1 MKLKN
6 SFFSRGLYLEGLKQL
21 RLFGI
26 LGCIL
31 SSGLS
36 ILMLLGHVF
45 SAKSA
50 EASGLNYSHLS
61 SYSGIDAAP
70 ALIITFI
77 ILAPLMT
84 LWLFHFL
91 NKRNSSD
98 FFHAIPHTRLCLFI
112 SFFTAIMSW
121 IAITILMNGIVCVL
135 INLLFSKYV
144 DIAIYS
150 LILAMLYCFSA
161 SMIVTSAIL
170 IAVSITGTVLS
181 NILLTGMILFI
192 PRLLVYLLYYS
203 PLESIPII
211 YIKDS
216 PLLLDNNINPITGLV
231 FEALGI
237 CPNNY
242 VPLIDRID
250 ISSIIYGIILSIIYL
265 CIGAFLFIRR
275 KSETAG
281 KSAPNRKLQAVY
293 RIIIT
298 MTYCCCI
305 ITPLMIDNKIHR
317 INNSIFEWFVLY
329 LVAILI
335 YLMYELITT
344 KKIKSMIRSIPGLG
358 IVAVLN
364 IILIFSTGSLIQ
376 KTLNYTPSAEE
387 INSFS
392 IDSTSNRYRNNS
404 ISISD
409 YLIIS
414 NNIEIKDSKA
424 IEAVSKGLYDC
435 SNKLKEGSN
444 EYYNAVTGSNYRDYN
459 IKINTNG
466 DSKYRRISL
475 NTEQANIVNQA
486 LQDEF
491 FKTELWNQV
500 PAPSTNINDLSIYA
514 NHLDMPVL
522 TDGQKISLY
531 ETLKKEIKTLSI
543 EEWNKGYMNY
553 EYNSIFNIEYYTK
566 IDGINYSLMIPVYD
580 ELTPETVQMFYDM
593 AYVNQKDQIKELKN
607 FISNKKDIENYSCTV
622 EYYTYNEEEN
632 HYDSKTS
639 YYNIENLIDVLD
651 CIIDQPIKNKD
662 EYVSL
667 SFYSYEE
674 EFGEYSGDTVSFA
687 VDKEKIR
694 KILKNDKE
702 LDDIDTE
709 FYPE

>member
-70 ALIITFI
+70 ALLATFML
-77 ILAPLMT
+77 LAPLMT

-112 SFFTAIMSW
+112 SFFTAIISW
-121 IAITILMNGIVCVL
+121 IAVTILMNGMVCVL
-135 INLLFSKYV
+135 INLLFSKYI
-144 DIAIYS
+144 DIAISS
-150 LILAMLYCFSA
+150 LILTMLYCFSA
-161 SMIVTSAIL
+161 SMIVSSAIL

-192 PRLLVYLLYYS
+192 PRLLIYLLYYT
-203 PLESIPII
+203 PLESIPIM
-211 YIKDS
+211 YIKDV
-216 PLLLDNNINPITGLV
+216 PLLLDNNINPVTGIV
-231 FEALGI
+231 FDAFGI
-237 CPNNY
+237 YTNNY
-242 VPLIDRID
+242 TPLIDRID
-250 ISSIIYGIILSIIYL
+250 ISSIIYGIVLSIIYL

-305 ITPLMIDNKIHR
+305 ITPLMIDNKI
-317 INNSIFEWFVLY
+317 NSINSSYFEWFVLY

-344 KKIKSMIRSIPGLG
+344 KKIKSMVHSIPGLG

-364 IILIFSTGSLIQ
+364 IVLIFSTGSLIQ
-376 KTLNYTPSAEE
+376 KTLDYAPSAEE

-392 IDSTSNRYRNNS
+392 IDSISNRYSGND
-404 ISISD
+404 ISLSD

-414 NNIEIKDSKA
+414 NNIEIKDSEA
-424 IEAVSKGLYDC
+424 IQAVSKGLYDC
-435 SNKLKEGSN
+435 TNKLKEGTN
-444 EYYNAVTGSNYRDYN
+444 EYYNAITGPNYRPYN
-459 IKINTNG
+459 VKINTN
-466 DSKYRRISL
+466 DNSKYRSIQL
-475 NTEQANIVNQA
+475 NTEQANKVNQA
-486 LQDEF
+486 LQEEF
-491 FKTELWNQV
+491 FKTGLWNQI
-500 PAPSTNINDLSIYA
+500 PDINSTSDLYVYA
-514 NHLDMPVL
+514 SYLEMPVL
-522 TDGQKISLY
+522 TDGQKASLY
-531 ETLKKEIKTLSI
+531 ESLKKEIKKVSI
-543 EEWNKGYMNY
+543 EEWRKCYMDY
-553 EYNSIFNIEYYTK
+553 EYNAVFSIEYYTK
-566 IDGINYSLMIPVYD
+566 INGVSYFLTIPVYD

-593 AYVNQKDQIKELKN
+593 AYVNQKDQIKELKA

-622 EYYTYNEEEN
+622 EYYTYNEKEKS
-632 HYDSKTS
+632 YDAKTS
-639 YYNIENLIDVLD
+639 NDNIDNLIDALD
-651 CIIDQPIKNKD
+651 CMIDQPIKNKD
-662 EYVSL
+662 DFASL

-694 KILKNDKE
+694 KILENDKE